1 MNADETLKQMIRLG
15 EELYGAVDLEE
26 EKNSLLESL
35 QNVGEKTRSRVE
47 SALDGF
53 DESALDEAI
62 GRLDQ
67 AQAQLLAGRAV
78 GELSDAE
85 ITDYSELGNL
95 KVVLAARRVR
105 LAADGDALAWFVE
118 DVWPVLRKVAPVL
131 LTLLV

>member
-1 MNADETLKQMIRLG
+1 MNADDTLKQMIRLG

-26 EKNSLLESL
+26 EKDSLLASL
-35 QNVGEKTRSRVE
+35 RGVGAETRSRVE
-47 SALDGF
+47 SALDTFG
-53 DESALDEAI
+53 ESALDEAI
-62 GRLDQ
+62 GRLDR
-67 AQAQLLAGRAV
+67 AQEQLLAGRSV
-78 GELSDAE
+78 GDLSDAE

-95 KVVLAARRVR
+95 KLVLAARRVR